1 MGCIYG
7 NEQEESLGS
16 MDILPLTEPT
26 SLIKVCRSSPFTR
39 CVNHKGERNKEAYP
53 LMLQFL
59 SLHC

>member
-26 SLIKVCRSSPFTR
+26 SLSKFVEVLLSHGVLTT
-39 CVNHKGERNKEAYP
+39 KEKETKK
-53 LMLQFL
+53 LIL
-59 SLHC
+59 